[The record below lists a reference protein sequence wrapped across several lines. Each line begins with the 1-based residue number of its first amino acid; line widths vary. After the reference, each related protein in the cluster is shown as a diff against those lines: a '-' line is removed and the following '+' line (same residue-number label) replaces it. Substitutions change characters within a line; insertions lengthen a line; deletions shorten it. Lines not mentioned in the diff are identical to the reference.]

1 MVSLQLDADRVGLR
15 FRLQIHTAFEHCL
28 SFETLDEKKK
38 FHRKRRVNE
47 TRLCFPKCRQR
58 LKTKYSKG
66 NNDVSHHLNGVN
78 LAQ

>member
-1 MVSLQLDADRVGLR
+1 MGLR

-28 SFETLDEKKK
+28 SFETLDEKESFIENKQL
-38 FHRKRRVNE
+38 KRHVYVFQNA
-47 TRLCFPKCRQR
+47 TRDSK
-58 LKTKYSKG
+58 LKYYKG